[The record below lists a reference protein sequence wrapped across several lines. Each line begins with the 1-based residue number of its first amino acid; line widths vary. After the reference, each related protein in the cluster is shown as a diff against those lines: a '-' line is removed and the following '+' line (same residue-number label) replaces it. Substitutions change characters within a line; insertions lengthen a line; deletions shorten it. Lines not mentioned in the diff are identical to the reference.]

1 MLDFCDIVVSLL
13 GRMRTYFSLLCVY
26 IEDTDTFF
34 FPFSFSRT
42 KGYIE
47 QVDQGAK
54 QSPANDLQIEIEV
67 EDFHVNTYVRAEEDA
82 PSEIQARDCMELI
95 SAHF

>member
-1 MLDFCDIVVSLL
+1 
-13 GRMRTYFSLLCVY
+13 MRVHRRYRY
-26 IEDTDTFF
+26 FF

-54 QSPANDLQIEIEV
+54 QSPANDLHIEIGV
-67 EDFHVNTYVRAEEDA
+67 EDFHVNTYVRAEEEA